1 MNDKQPLDE
10 WLKELMQQDDP
21 QLRMTDKQ
29 ARIVAA
35 AAEIFAS
42 KGFAAASTSEIAQRA
57 GVAEGTI
64 FRHYRTKKDLLLSI
78 VAPVMSRIVAPFV
91 MRDFG
96 RVFEDRYDSF
106 DQFLRAVIDNRIL
119 FLKKNMSILK
129 IFVQEVPFHP
139 DLQEQFQKV
148 VLKQVLARM
157 TVIVDRFRE
166 DGMLIDLPSTTIIRL
181 AVSTM
186 IGYVIVR
193 ALYGEKEGA
202 DWDDEQERQA
212 TIDFIMRGLAVPS
225 P

>member
-1 MNDKQPLDE
+1 MEQQPIDE

-21 QLRMTDKQ
+21 NRSMTDKQ

-35 AAEIFAS
+35 AAEIFAR
-42 KGFAAASTSEIAQRA
+42 KGFAAASTSEIAQQA

-78 VAPVMSRIVAPFV
+78 VAPVMSRVVAPFV
-91 MRDFG
+91 IRDFG

-106 DQFLRAVIDNRIL
+106 DQFLRAVIENRII
-119 FLKKNMSILK
+119 FLKKHMSILK

-148 VLKQVLARM
+148 VLKQVLSRM
-157 TVIVDRFRE
+157 TIIVDRFRE
-166 DGMLIDLPSTTIIRL
+166 EGKLIDLPSTTIIRL

-193 ALYGEKEGA
+193 ALYGEQEGA
-202 DWDDEQERQA
+202 QWDDEMERQA
-212 TIDFIMRGLAVPS
+212 TIDFIMRGLAVPQG
-225 P
+225 

>member
-1 MNDKQPLDE
+1 
-10 WLKELMQQDDP
+10 MQQEDP
-21 QLRMTDKQ
+21 ERKMTDKQ

-35 AAEIFAS
+35 AAEIFAR
-42 KGFAAASTSEIAQRA
+42 KGFAAASTSEIAQQA

-78 VAPVMSRIVAPFV
+78 VAPVMSRLVTPFV
-91 MRDFG
+91 LRDFG

-106 DQFLRAVIDNRIL
+106 DQFLRAVIENRII

-148 VLKQVLARM
+148 VIKQVLARM

-166 DGMLIDLPSTTIIRL
+166 DGMLIDLPSSTIIRL

-193 ALYGEKEGA
+193 AMYGEQEGSQ
-202 DWDDEQERQA
+202 WDDEKERQA
-212 TIDFIMRGLAVPS
+212 TIDFIMRGLAVPA

>member
-1 MNDKQPLDE
+1 VERQPIDE

-21 QLRMTDKQ
+21 HRKMTDKQ

-35 AAEIFAS
+35 AAEIFAR
-42 KGFAAASTSEIAQRA
+42 KGFAAASTSEIAQQA

-78 VAPVMSRIVAPFV
+78 VAPVMSRLVAPFV
-91 MRDFG
+91 MREFG
-96 RVFEDRYDSF
+96 PVLDSRYDSF
-106 DQFLRAVIDNRIL
+106 DQFLRAMIENRII
-119 FLKKNMSILK
+119 FLKKHMSVLR

-148 VLKQVLARM
+148 VMKQVLSRM

-193 ALYGEKEGA
+193 TMYGEQEGA
-202 DWDDEQERQA
+202 QWDDEKERQA
-212 TIDFIMRGLAVPS
+212 TIDFIMRGLAVPTG
-225 P
+225 

>member
-1 MNDKQPLDE
+1 MMQQQPIDE

-21 QLRMTDKQ
+21 QLKMTDKQ

-35 AAEIFAS
+35 AAEIFAR
-42 KGFAAASTSEIAQRA
+42 KGFAAASTSEIAQQA

-78 VAPVMSRIVAPFV
+78 VAPVMSRLVTPFV
-91 MRDFG
+91 LRDFG

-106 DQFLRAVIDNRIL
+106 DQFLRAVIENRIL

-148 VLKQVLARM
+148 VLKQVMARM

-193 ALYGEKEGA
+193 ALYGEQEGA
-202 DWDDEQERQA
+202 QWDDEKERQA

>member
-1 MNDKQPLDE
+1 MEQQPIDE
-10 WLKELMQQDDP
+10 WLKELMQQEDP
-21 QLRMTDKQ
+21 ERKMTDKQ

-35 AAEIFAS
+35 AAEIFAR
-42 KGFAAASTSEIAQRA
+42 KGFAAASTSEIAQQA

-78 VAPVMSRIVAPFV
+78 VAPVMSRLVTPFV
-91 MRDFG
+91 LRDFG

-106 DQFLRAVIDNRIL
+106 DQFLRAVIENRII

-148 VLKQVLARM
+148 VIKQVLARM

-166 DGMLIDLPSTTIIRL
+166 DGMLIDLPSSTIIRL

-193 ALYGEKEGA
+193 AMYGEQEGSQ
-202 DWDDEQERQA
+202 WDDEKERQA
-212 TIDFIMRGLAVPS
+212 TIDFIMRGLAVPA